1 MTDLPSLAGARALE
15 HLDISANTHL
25 KRLPDDLASVSPLR
39 ELIAD
44 GCVSL
49 RSLPEALGE
58 NQPSLRT
65 IRARRCALTRCP
77 EGAALARALETLDL
91 GSNRLAFVPDD
102 LGGAQQPSLRVVRV
116 GDNMLRRLPAGLR
129 QADALEIL
137 DCSSNALRDVAPL
150 VGCGSLVDLNVA
162 DNAIAELPR
171 NLAGG
176 PARARAAHAAKR
188 AGLERAGSSRPRR
201 RLASPWPASGRG
213 FSDPRGEA
221 HGNRSQPR
229 SPRRGRTGKSARKP
243 GAERAAAA
251 AALAGAGRVVGFADF
266 GGE

>member
-1 MTDLPSLAGARALE
+1 MNTSLERV
-15 HLDISANTHL
+15 
-25 KRLPDDLASVSPLR
+25 PDDLANVSPLR

-91 GSNRLAFVPDD
+91 GSNRLVFVPED

-116 GDNMLRRLPAGLR
+116 DDNMLRRLPAGLR
-129 QADALEIL
+129 QADALEVL
-137 DCSSNALRDVAPL
+137 DCSSNALHDVAPL

-176 PARARAAHAAKR
+176 PQRARGARGETRGPGTRRVLNARARARVRRKR
-188 AGLERAGSSRPRR
+188 FSLARRARR
-201 RLASPWPASGRG
+201 ARGR
-213 FSDPRGEA
+213 SQRSARSEA
-221 HGNRSQPR
+221 HGGYETQPH
-229 SPRRGRTGKSARKP
+229 SLASGARTGKSEA
-243 GAERAAAA
+243 
-251 AALAGAGRVVGFADF
+251 
-266 GGE
+266 